1 MWKTF
6 LLSVDQLRDR
16 AVIGVL
22 VKSLVITLIL
32 CAALGWAVAQ
42 GVERAF
48 DWYNDDPLHDSYYVV
63 LAGAA
68 QALAA
73 LLIVVGGFRAIAIP
87 VTGFFADEVVAA
99 VEAKHYP
106 GEAVSARKVGVGLSL
121 RLGLMSLLRV
131 VGINLLMLPI
141 YLGLLLTAVGPIV
154 LFFIV
159 NALLLG
165 RDLGEMVAVR
175 HFDKAAL
182 RQWLGNSR
190 WDRALL
196 GLAVT
201 GAFMVPLLNFLAPII
216 GAAMATHL
224 FHKGRGIQ

>member
-32 CAALGWAVAQ
+32 CAALGWGVAK

-48 DWYNDDPLHDSYYVV
+48 GWYNDDALHDSYYVV
-63 LAGAA
+63 MAGAA
-68 QALAA
+68 QALAV

-106 GEAVSARKVGVGLSL
+106 GQAARARKVGIGLSL
-121 RLGLMSLLRV
+121 RIGLMSLLRV

-141 YLGLLLTAVGPIV
+141 YLGLLLTAVGPII
-154 LFFIV
+154 LFVIV

-175 HFDKAAL
+175 HCDKAAL

>member
-22 VKSLVITLIL
+22 IKSLVITLIL

-48 DWYNDDPLHDSYYVV
+48 NWYNGDPLNDSYYVV
-63 LAGAA
+63 LAGMA
-68 QALAA
+68 QVLTV

-99 VEAKHYP
+99 VEAKHFP
-106 GEAVSARKVGVGLSL
+106 GEAAQARKVGIGLSL
-121 RLGLMSLLRV
+121 RMGLMSLLRV
-131 VGINLLMLPI
+131 VVINLFLLPV
-141 YLGLLLTAVGPIV
+141 YLGLLLTAVGPII
-154 LFFIV
+154 LFVIV

-165 RDLGEMVAVR
+165 RDLGEMVAAR
-175 HFDKAAL
+175 HLDRAGMK
-182 RQWLGNSR
+182 QWLANSR

-201 GAFMVPLLNFLAPII
+201 GAFMVPLLNFIAPLI

-224 FHKGRGIQ
+224 FHKGRGAA

>member
-6 LLSVDQLRDR
+6 LLAVDQLGDR
-16 AVIGVL
+16 KVIGVI
-22 VKSLVITLIL
+22 VKSLLITLVL
-32 CAALGWAVAQ
+32 CMVIGWAAAKS
-42 GVERAF
+42 VEYLF
-48 DWYNDDPLHDSYYVV
+48 NWYNSDQLHDTYYVA

-68 QALAA
+68 QAIAA
-73 LLIVVGGFRAIAIP
+73 VLIVFVGFRAIAIP

-106 GEAVSARKVGVGLSL
+106 GEAARARKVGVGLSL
-121 RLGLMSLLRV
+121 RMGLMSLLRV
-131 VGINLLMLPI
+131 VGVNLLMLPI
-141 YLGLLLTAVGPIV
+141 YLGLLLTAVGPI
-154 LFFIV
+154 IV
-159 NALLLG
+159 FVIINALLLG

-175 HFDKAAL
+175 HVDRSAM
-182 RQWLGNSR
+182 RQWLGNTR

-224 FHKGRGIQ
+224 FHKGRGTQ